1 MCEYAAC
8 LLVIVQSSSVES
20 AFPWLKGEPSRN
32 IRQLKTTGC
41 SRVEYSIYE
50 HHADCAVTL
59 CHWLWQELI
68 TLHLHTVFRGV
79 FVIGKVFF
87 LYNQFCLF
95 GFHFII
101 NERYFSFVDFNNQFF
116 KVSL

>member
-20 AFPWLKGEPSRN
+20 AFPWLKGEPNRN

-68 TLHLHTVFRGV
+68 TLHLHTVFRRV
-79 FVIGKVFF
+79 FVIGKVF
-87 LYNQFCLF
+87 LNNQFCLF

-101 NERYFSFVDFNNQFF
+101 NERFFSFVDFNNQFF